1 MKLELT
7 LLRNPRACKYYQDFV
22 AIESYTFHCCNRAC
36 HWDLIGL
43 TATSTRFQYVK
54 CQLDVLKQ
62 FSIPR
67 DIRKALGEL
76 PADLDQTYDRI
87 LCTIS
92 LNNQP
97 KVMRI
102 LQWLYFSFRPLSL
115 GELAELYILDPE
127 GDTFFDDTQ
136 RLSGPDV
143 VLGYLP
149 NLVTMMPTDFSQ
161 EVGPHPFESSAL
173 YQPAK
178 IILAH
183 FSIKEYLISERI
195 RNGPAKNFS
204 IAECDAHLQIA
215 ESSLDYHV
223 FLSKTELATQAT
235 VQHFQLW
242 DYAVTYWMRHLGSV
256 PPKLWRSPITSLAA
270 QIFMP
275 GAPALLNLVRIRASL
290 SRRKKRDVEQD
301 KLAAPLYYAALY
313 GLRDFK
319 ERVVV
324 EKHKKEDI
332 ITAPRLTYFEKT
344 KNILQLLLE
353 AGADIDARGK
363 TDETALGEAAFLG
376 DKRLFKLILEQGPN
390 INAVGGMFG
399 TTLQAAAWHGNEDL
413 VIMLLEKNADFNLQG
428 GIFGNALQA
437 AVAADARGIAR
448 HLFSFGARVDS
459 PGEEWELLLQKI
471 YEFGYS
477 ERILDRLRKF
487 QENPRLYLGIG
498 EHPII
503 IN

>member
-1 MKLELT
+1 
-7 LLRNPRACKYYQDFV
+7 
-22 AIESYTFHCCNRAC
+22 
-36 HWDLIGL
+36 
-43 TATSTRFQYVK
+43 
-54 CQLDVLKQ
+54 
-62 FSIPR
+62 
-67 DIRKALGEL
+67 
-76 PADLDQTYDRI
+76 
-87 LCTIS
+87 
-92 LNNQP
+92 
-97 KVMRI
+97 
-102 LQWLYFSFRPLSL
+102 
-115 GELAELYILDPE
+115 
-127 GDTFFDDTQ
+127 
-136 RLSGPDV
+136 
-143 VLGYLP
+143 
-149 NLVTMMPTDFSQ
+149 
-161 EVGPHPFESSAL
+161 
-173 YQPAK
+173 
-178 IILAH
+178 
-183 FSIKEYLISERI
+183 
-195 RNGPAKNFS
+195 
-204 IAECDAHLQIA
+204 
-215 ESSLDYHV
+215 
-223 FLSKTELATQAT
+223 
-235 VQHFQLW
+235 
-242 DYAVTYWMRHLGSV
+242 
-256 PPKLWRSPITSLAA
+256 
-270 QIFMP
+270 
-275 GAPALLNLVRIRASL
+275 
-290 SRRKKRDVEQD
+290 
-301 KLAAPLYYAALY
+301 
-313 GLRDFK
+313 
-319 ERVVV
+319 
-324 EKHKKEDI
+324 
-332 ITAPRLTYFEKT
+332 LTYFEKT